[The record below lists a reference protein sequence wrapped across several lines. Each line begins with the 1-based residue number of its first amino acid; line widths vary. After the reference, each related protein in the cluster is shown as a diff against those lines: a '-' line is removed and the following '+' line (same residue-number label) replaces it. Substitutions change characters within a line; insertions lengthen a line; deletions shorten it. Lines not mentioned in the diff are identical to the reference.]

1 MNVGGIIVVLVLVG
15 GIAMTVSKNLSR
27 KKEKQQNDEEQ

>member
-1 MNVGGIIVVLVLVG
+1 MNVGGIIIVLVLIV

-27 KKEKQQNDEEQ
+27 KKEQQSDEEQ